1 MKFIAEN
8 LIIYGTSETPEI
20 VFLLD
25 GSFIMRGRSVP
36 DDPDYFYIPIVR
48 YLENFEQLKKN
59 VFFTFH
65 LDYYN
70 TSSFKWLTRIFTILQ
85 EISKHNKVVV
95 KWEYLDIDEDLK
107 EVGEELKDMFKIDM
121 KLIEIKTE
129 RRKYGI

>member
-36 DDPDYFYIPIVR
+36 DDADYFYIPIVR
-48 YLENFEQLKKN
+48 YLENFEQLHKN

-70 TSSFKWLTRIFTILQ
+70 TASYKWLTRMFTILKG
-85 EISKHNKVVV
+85 IAKHNKVVI
-95 KWEYLDIDEDLK
+95 KWEFLDIDEDLK
-107 EVGEELKDMFKIDM
+107 EIGEELKEMFNLDM

-129 RRKYGI
+129 RRKYD